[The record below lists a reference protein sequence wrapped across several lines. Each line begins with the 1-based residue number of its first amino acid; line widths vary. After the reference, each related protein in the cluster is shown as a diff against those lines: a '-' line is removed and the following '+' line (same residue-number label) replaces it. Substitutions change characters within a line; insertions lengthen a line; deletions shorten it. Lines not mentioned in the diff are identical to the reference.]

1 MQGRVRSPGRP
12 LARIYAYPRIHA
24 LPVAAV
30 ASTPLAISCTTAAP
44 RDGGLSPGYSARA
57 GQGARLQER
66 RQ

>member
-24 LPVAAV
+24 LLAATV
-30 ASTPLAISCTTAAP
+30 ASALLAISCMTAAP
-44 RDGGLSPGYSARA
+44 GYEGLSPGYSARA